1 MKTLALSLPKFTL
14 LGILFKKPAL
24 LLITVAPTIIVAPV
38 IDFKKT
44 AWILLYL
51 FIGDLVSGML
61 ASYFEWKKK
70 PIKTDRWFFGK
81 GEGFSSDK
89 FKKMGVKGVI
99 YLAFPYFML
108 KFQETFMIK
117 NLKYEAISDAEFT
130 LPTAIILVFCINE
143 GFSIFHENLPKCGFN
158 LFDRIKKIAKAF
170 YSTKKS
176 ITDDNQ

>member
-1 MKTLALSLPKFTL
+1 MRTLALSLPKFTL

-24 LLITVAPTIIVAPV
+24 LLITVAPTIVVAPV

-51 FIGDLVSGML
+51 FLGDLFTGVY
-61 ASYFEWKKK
+61 ASYLDWKKK
-70 PIKTDRWFFGK
+70 ENKTDKWFFGK

-117 NLKYEAISDAEFT
+117 NLKYETISDAEFT

-143 GFSIFHENLPKCGFN
+143 GFSIFHENLPRCGFN
-158 LFDRIKKIAKAF
+158 LFERIKKIAKVF

-176 ITDDNQ
+176 ITDEN